1 MENKEKVQPP
11 KRVMSGMRTTG
22 ALHMGHYFGVIRNW
36 IQLQDQYACY
46 FGAMDWH
53 AMTDAYRE
61 SDKIDDYTRTI
72 IAEWIAFGIDP
83 KKSTIFIQSRV
94 PEVLELTMIFTNLTP
109 MGWLDRVTTWKDSE
123 EELKAKDAHN
133 LGRFAYPVLQTADI
147 ALFLGD
153 LVPIGQDQVPHLE
166 LSREIVRR
174 FNHIYKGRLPE
185 PQPMFTE
192 TPLVPGTDGRKMSK
206 SYGNVL
212 PLIESQKD
220 LKNRLMKMQ
229 TDPARVKRTDPGD
242 PDKCPVYTY
251 HKLFST
257 EEDRVWVRAGCTTAA
272 IGCGD
277 CKGRLFE
284 RVDVVQANARQKK
297 DDLLNN
303 PAQLD
308 QIIDEG
314 CQKARSEAQKTLVRV
329 RQWMSFRSG
338 SLSL

>member
-1 MENKEKVQPP
+1 MENKEKTQTP

-22 ALHMGHYFGVIRNW
+22 ALHMGHYFGVIQNW
-36 IQLQDQYACY
+36 LKLQDQYACF

-61 SDKIDDYTRTI
+61 SDKIDDYTRTV
-72 IAEWIAFGIDP
+72 IAEWVATGVDP
-83 KKSTIFIQSRV
+83 KKATIFIQSRV
-94 PEVLELTMIFTNLTP
+94 PEVLELTMIFSNLTP
-109 MGWLDRVTTWKDSE
+109 MGWLERVTTWKDSE
-123 EELKAKDAHN
+123 EDLKAKDAYN

-153 LVPIGQDQVPHLE
+153 FVPIGQDQAPHLE

-174 FNHIYKGRLPE
+174 FNHIYKGRLRE
-185 PQPMFTE
+185 PLPLFTD

-212 PLIESQKD
+212 PLIESEKD
-220 LKNRLMKMQ
+220 LKNRLMKMP

-242 PDKCPVYTY
+242 PDKCPVFSY

-257 EEDRVWVRAGCTTAA
+257 DDDRGWVRQGCTTAG

-277 CKGRLFE
+277 CKMRLFE
-284 RVDVVQANARQKK
+284 RINPLQVGPRQKK
-297 DDLLNN
+297 EELLNN

-314 CQKARSEAQKTLVRV
+314 CQKARLEGQKTLAQVRG
-329 RQWMSFRSG
+329 WMSFRSG
-338 SLSL
+338 SLNL